1 VKRATIVQLIA
12 YGLALLTT
20 GLALLVW
27 LPSTASGIT
36 SYVLFPVFGLVAF
49 GLMWGHYVMG
59 VVRRM
64 FGVDKGAL
72 GAYWLVTSW
81 VTLFC
86 ILAHPFLV
94 DLQLYIDGL
103 GLPPD
108 SLFTVYVR
116 PLDRVALF
124 AGFTALLSF
133 LSYELY
139 RFFQRKSWW
148 KYVEWLNIV
157 AMCLILFHGFV
168 LGGELRSPWFQVIW
182 IGYALT
188 FAASVAYT
196 GYYERRK
203 NYAGKSIF

>member
-1 VKRATIVQLIA
+1 MNHTLVVQLIA
-12 YGLALLTT
+12 YGLAMLTT

-27 LPSTASGIT
+27 MPSTDKGIT
-36 SYVLFPVFGLVAF
+36 TYVLFPLFGLVAF

-59 VVRRM
+59 AVRRM
-64 FGVDKGAL
+64 LGVDKEAL

-86 ILAHPFLV
+86 LLAHPFLV
-94 DLQLYIDGL
+94 ELQLYIDGL

-116 PLDRVALF
+116 PLDMLALF
-124 AGFTALLSF
+124 AGFIALLSF

-139 RFFQRKSWW
+139 RFFQSKSWW
-148 KYVEWLNIV
+148 KYVKWLNIV

-168 LGGELRSPWFQVIW
+168 LGGELRSQWFQVIW
-182 IGYALT
+182 ISYALT

-196 GYYERRK
+196 EYTERRK
-203 NYAGKSIF
+203 RDARKSII